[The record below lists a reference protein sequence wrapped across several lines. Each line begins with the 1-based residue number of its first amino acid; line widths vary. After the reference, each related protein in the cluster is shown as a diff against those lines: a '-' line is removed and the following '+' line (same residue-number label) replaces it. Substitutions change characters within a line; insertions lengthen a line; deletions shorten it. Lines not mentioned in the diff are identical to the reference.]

1 MPGRR
6 RRSAPLA
13 RAGDASP
20 HPPSSAP
27 ASPRGGRPG
36 RRRSPPRAGPVRPP
50 CQFQFPHPLQS
61 PLSPLCSR
69 RHPHVQPQIRDTN
82 MGSSMKLLVTGAAGF
97 LGGRLA
103 QAALA
108 GIPGLPTLSRLV
120 AVDTA
125 PSVLDDPRVD
135 CRTGSIADDDFTR
148 SIVDSDVDVVYHMAA
163 IVSGQA
169 EAEFD
174 LGMKVNVDATRA
186 LLEACRRLPKPPRFI
201 FTSTVAVFGGP
212 LPAVVPES
220 AAVTPQSSY
229 GSAKAIDEIL
239 VAEYSR
245 RGFIDGIV
253 CRLPTIAVRP
263 GAANAAASSFVS
275 GIVREPLAGIDTVCP
290 VPLETRLWISSPDV
304 VTRNLIHAA
313 RLDTSAM
320 DSGRIVNLPGLTVTA
335 AEMLASLERLAGA
348 EVRSRVR
355 CEIDQRIWRL
365 VSTWPGAFDISR
377 ALRLGF
383 SADHD
388 IDAVVRQF
396 MAGAR

>member
-1 MPGRR
+1 
-6 RRSAPLA
+6 
-13 RAGDASP
+13 
-20 HPPSSAP
+20 
-27 ASPRGGRPG
+27 
-36 RRRSPPRAGPVRPP
+36 
-50 CQFQFPHPLQS
+50 
-61 PLSPLCSR
+61 
-69 RHPHVQPQIRDTN
+69 
-82 MGSSMKLLVTGAAGF
+82 MKLLITGAAGF

-103 QAALA
+103 RAALA
-108 GIPGLPTLSRLV
+108 GIPGLPPLSKLV

-125 PSVLDDPRVD
+125 PCSLDDPRVD
-135 CRTGSIADDDFTR
+135 CRTGTIADDDFTR
-148 SIVDSDVDVVYHMAA
+148 SIVDSDADIVYHLAA

-186 LLEACRRLPKPPRFI
+186 LLEACRRLKKPPRFI
-201 FTSTVAVFGGP
+201 FTSTVAVFGGS

-229 GSAKAIDEIL
+229 GTAKAIDELL
-239 VAEYSR
+239 VNEYSR

-263 GAANAAASSFVS
+263 GAPNAAASSFVS

-290 VPLETRLWISSPDV
+290 VPLDTRLWISSPDV
-304 VTRNLIHAA
+304 VMQNLVHAA
-313 RLDTSAM
+313 RLDESALE
-320 DSGRIVNLPGLTVTA
+320 GRRSINLPGLTVTPK
-335 AEMLASLERLAGA
+335 EMLASLERLAGA

-355 CEIDQRIWRL
+355 CEIDQPIWRL
-365 VSTWPGAFDISR
+365 VRTWPGAFDISR

-383 SADHD
+383 SADRD

>member
-1 MPGRR
+1 
-6 RRSAPLA
+6 
-13 RAGDASP
+13 
-20 HPPSSAP
+20 
-27 ASPRGGRPG
+27 
-36 RRRSPPRAGPVRPP
+36 
-50 CQFQFPHPLQS
+50 
-61 PLSPLCSR
+61 
-69 RHPHVQPQIRDTN
+69 
-82 MGSSMKLLVTGAAGF
+82 MKLLITGAAGF

-103 QAALA
+103 RAALA
-108 GIPGLPTLSRLV
+108 GIPGLPPLSRLV

-125 PSVLDDPRVD
+125 PCSLDDPRVD
-135 CRTGSIADDDFTR
+135 CRTGTIADDDFTR
-148 SIVDSDVDVVYHMAA
+148 SIVDSDADIVYHLAA

-186 LLEACRRLPKPPRFI
+186 LLEACRRLKKPPRFI
-201 FTSTVAVFGGP
+201 FTSTVAVFGGS

-229 GSAKAIDEIL
+229 GTAKAIDELL
-239 VAEYSR
+239 VNEYSR

-263 GAANAAASSFVS
+263 GAPNAAASSFVS

-290 VPLETRLWISSPDV
+290 VPLDTRLWISSPDV
-304 VTRNLIHAA
+304 VMQNLVHAA
-313 RLDTSAM
+313 RLDESALE
-320 DSGRIVNLPGLTVTA
+320 GRRSINLPGLTVTPK
-335 AEMLASLERLAGA
+335 EMLASLERLAGA

-355 CEIDQRIWRL
+355 CEIDQPIWRL
-365 VSTWPGAFDISR
+365 VRTWPGAFDISR

-383 SADHD
+383 SADRD